1 VLSQVT
7 RFDGIAGFWCIDDRE
22 LVSGIYRWLSPS
34 STDALVVRQL
44 KPWHENLS
52 KRQVKAPKIFIRDS
66 GLLHAL
72 LNLATQRDLE
82 GHH

>member
-1 VLSQVT
+1 VARHADKL
-7 RFDGIAGFWCIDDRE
+7 
-22 LVSGIYRWLSPS
+22 
-34 STDALVVRQL
+34 TDALVVRQL

-72 LNLATQRDLE
+72 LNLATQRQLQ
-82 GHH
+82 